1 MSEEYQD
8 FPPVSQELINALE
21 QRFPDKMTDLT
32 DLNVICH
39 LQGQVSVVRLL
50 KHEPRR
56 RTTFNLPCKATSIHK
71 HMLSGW

>member
-8 FPPVSQELINALE
+8 FPPISQELIDALE

-50 KHEPRR
+50 KHVQKVQSENILS
-56 RTTFNLPCKATSIHK
+56 TTIIES
-71 HMLSGW
+71 

>member
-8 FPPVSQELINALE
+8 FPPISQELLDALE

-32 DLNVICH
+32 DLSVICH

-50 KHEPRR
+50 KHVQKVQSENILS
-56 RTTFNLPCKATSIHK
+56 TTIIES
-71 HMLSGW
+71 

>member
-50 KHEPRR
+50 KHVQKVQSENILS
-56 RTTFNLPCKATSIHK
+56 TTIIES
-71 HMLSGW
+71 

>member
-8 FPPVSQELINALE
+8 FPPVSQELIDALE
-21 QRFPDKMTDLT
+21 QRFPDKMPDLT

-50 KHEPRR
+50 KHVQKVQSENILS
-56 RTTFNLPCKATSIHK
+56 TTIIES
-71 HMLSGW
+71 